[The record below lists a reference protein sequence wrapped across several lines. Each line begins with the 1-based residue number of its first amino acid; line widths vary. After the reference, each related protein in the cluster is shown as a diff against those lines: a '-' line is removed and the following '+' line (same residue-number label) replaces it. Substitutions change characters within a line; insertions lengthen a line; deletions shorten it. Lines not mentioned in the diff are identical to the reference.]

1 MSEMTQWVHN
11 DPHYMALFVFI
22 MPTLFIVSMTDIL
35 KCSSIINCRFQLL
48 KKKRRKEVNLSCFH
62 HHLGHKVSALRH
74 WQEYLLVL

>member
-48 KKKRRKEVNLSCFH
+48 KKRKEKKLT
-62 HHLGHKVSALRH
+62 
-74 WQEYLLVL
+74 